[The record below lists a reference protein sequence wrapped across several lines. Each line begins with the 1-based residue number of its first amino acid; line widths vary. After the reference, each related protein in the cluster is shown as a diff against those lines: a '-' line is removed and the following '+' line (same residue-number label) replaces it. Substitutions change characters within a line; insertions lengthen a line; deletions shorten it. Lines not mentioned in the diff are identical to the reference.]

1 MAGPNLS
8 THRTT
13 SDSADAHVS
22 DHNTAHGIV
31 NLFDKDAT
39 AATGQSL
46 VFNGTVYAPT
56 APTVFNVRAFGAL
69 GTFDGVSGA
78 DDTAAILN
86 TVTAA
91 QAAAT
96 ASAIYFPPLPSGRY
110 YKTTSPLPLL
120 TGGAYVGASQS
131 SSRIFCTSGSLLS
144 VGSGS
149 YLNMRFQDLGLYTS
163 GSHLTDLGSGDLY
176 KSVFERVTFY
186 SAADAASWFHQ
197 NSGGNFN
204 ENTFYQCTFD
214 RNATFTVP
222 GIDVINSNGACNDN
236 LWESCLVYGHNGTG
250 GAGGPFPA
258 FRIEGTSSSTYLYSN
273 RFRNVVGEQ
282 NCGGLIWAFTVNGLL
297 IEDCTDEDATTTYA
311 GHVIQVGTSGSS
323 TLASHNIAIK
333 RSGRLGGTLGA
344 GVKDILMPTGAT
356 RPLNVTVEL
365 PEVYPGSPTMQLP
378 GWRTVII
385 GDNGSDGSVI
395 SVATSDTIRTG
406 RDTTGNRPAASGVGI
421 GAVFYDT
428 TLSKPIWSNG
438 TVWKDAAGTTV

>member
-1 MAGPNLS
+1 MTGPNLP
-8 THRTT
+8 TTT
-13 SDSADAHVS
+13 STARTIPQHVD
-22 DHNTAHGIV
+22 DHNAIHGIV
-31 NLFDKDAT
+31 DKFDKDAVPT
-39 AATGQSL
+39 AGQTL
-46 VFNGTVYAPT
+46 VFNGTVYVPAT
-56 APTVFNVRAFGAL
+56 TTVFNVAAFGAV
-69 GTFDGVSGA
+69 GTWNGSTGA
-78 DDTAAILN
+78 DDTTAILAA
-86 TVTAA
+86 VTAA

-96 ASAIYFPPLPSGRY
+96 AFAIYFPPLPSGRY
-110 YKTTSPLPLL
+110 YKMTSPLPLL

-163 GSHLTDLGSGDLY
+163 GAHLIDLGTGDLY
-176 KSVFERVTFY
+176 KTDFERVTFY
-186 SAADAASWFHQ
+186 SAANAASWIHQ

-204 ENTFYQCTFD
+204 ENRFLQCTFD
-214 RNATFTVP
+214 RNSTASVP
-222 GIDVINSNGACNDN
+222 GIDIINSNGACNDN
-236 LWESCLVYGHNGTG
+236 LWQSCLVYGHNGTG
-250 GAGGPFPA
+250 AVA
-258 FRIEGTSSSTYLYSN
+258 FRFEGTSSSTYLYN
-273 RFRNVVGEQ
+273 NQFRNIVGEQ
-282 NCGGLIWAFTVNGLL
+282 NCAGLLWFFTANGLVV
-297 IEDCTDEDATTTYA
+297 EDCTDEDATTNYS

-323 TLASHNIAIK
+323 TLASRNIAIK

-344 GVKDILMPTGAT
+344 SVFDILMPTGAT

-365 PEVYPGSPTMQLP
+365 PEVYPSAPTMQLP

-385 GDNGSDGSVI
+385 GDNGSDASVI

-421 GAVFYDT
+421 GAMFYDT